1 MSKIIVNG
9 VEVSQPCKKVKLD
22 QHLTPSEIKKLV
34 QDKQK
39 EIKEQE
45 EK

>member
-9 VEVSQPCKKVKLD
+9 VEQETPCKKVRLD
-22 QHLTPSEIKKLV
+22 KELTPEQIKKLV

-39 EIKEQE
+39 ELKEKE
-45 EK
+45 E